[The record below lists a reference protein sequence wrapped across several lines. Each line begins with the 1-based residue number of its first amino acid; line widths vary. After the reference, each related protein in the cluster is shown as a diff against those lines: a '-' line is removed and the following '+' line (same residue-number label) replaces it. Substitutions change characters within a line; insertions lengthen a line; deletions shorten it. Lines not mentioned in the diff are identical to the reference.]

1 MVCNSCKN
9 SYNVLSHSHIC
20 QGCGGGRGVQGIS
33 GGGGGVVKKRES
45 PDFRSP
51 EVGISALPVKNS
63 TTFKAYPEE
72 FYRSSSW
79 GKELGVGGSGCSML
93 NAKSKIQVTQS
104 SVYRRS

>member
-1 MVCNSCKN
+1 M
-9 SYNVLSHSHIC
+9 
-20 QGCGGGRGVQGIS
+20 
-33 GGGGGVVKKRES
+33 KKRES

-51 EVGISALPVKNS
+51 EVGISALPLKNS
-63 TTFKAYPEE
+63 TTFKAYPKE

-79 GKELGVGGSGCSML
+79 GKELEVGGRGCSML

>member
-20 QGCGGGRGVQGIS
+20 QGCGGGRGGSWNFQRW

-51 EVGISALPVKNS
+51 EVGISALPLKNS

-79 GKELGVGGSGCSML
+79 GKELGVGGGGVAAC
-93 NAKSKIQVTQS
+93 
-104 SVYRRS
+104 